1 VPPIDELIRI
11 EPIYLGRLER
21 QGVFT
26 TGLLLEVTET
36 PTRRQNLA
44 DQVGATTN
52 DVLTWRDEAQML
64 NLAGFGQPEHR
75 LLSQSGFEGLQDI
88 QAVDLDTFRTRLARG
103 ADELKIE
110 LPTDLTIQG
119 WWDQA
124 HTLAE

>member
-1 VPPIDELIRI
+1 MPPIDELIRI
-11 EPIYLGRLER
+11 EPIYLDRLQR
-21 QGVFT
+21 QGIFT

-36 PTRRQNLA
+36 PTRRQYLA

-52 DVLTWRDEAQML
+52 DVHTWRDEAQML
-64 NLAGFGQPEHR
+64 NLAGFGPVEHR
-75 LLSQSGFEGLQDI
+75 LLSQSGFEGLDQI
-88 QAVDLDTFRTRLARG
+88 LAVDLETFKRGIVRG

-110 LPTDLTIQG
+110 MPSDLTIEG